1 MGVAKLGKKSVVK
14 KLFLVKSQAEFD
26 DSIFNGFIPYQEKK
40 ETFLQKKAYTAAKM
54 PFDNPFT
61 VIMQLANE
69 EKVFKRKVYSLLDMI
84 GDIGGLYDGL
94 LFITGFFLS
103 TYN

>member
-1 MGVAKLGKKSVVK
+1 MDKYAFIAIKEKWVSSENYKDPIQQQVEILGVAKLGKKSVVK
-14 KLFLVKSQAEFD
+14 KLFLVKSHAEFD

-61 VIMQLANE
+61 VIM
-69 EKVFKRKVYSLLDMI
+69 
-84 GDIGGLYDGL
+84 
-94 LFITGFFLS
+94 
-103 TYN
+103 